1 MITEKMITDNFEDV
15 QRMDDDIIK
24 FKELLPDFK
33 DIYYLGFLKSDNI
46 NIIVIS
52 RNIEDDV
59 FASELIRVA
68 SSQNKFLNLLKF
80 RHNIENKYG
89 FDSALMAGSQY
100 HSYFKGRLDDV
111 RDTLYLCLPIFECEF
126 SGNESVKLFY
136 EMRRF
141 LIKSL
146 NWNRSITPRIML
158 RFENP
163 KTKAGTIGKNYYPV
177 DFNVVKTEII
187 NLNGVPNGVVE
198 ILNYRDEYVNI
209 ISISQDRYI
218 LKKNGKILCDGYYSS
233 IEENLWKF
241 LIQG

>member
-15 QRMDDDIIK
+15 QRMTDDIIR

-33 DIYYLGFLKSDNI
+33 DIYYLGCSKSDNI

-52 RNIEDDV
+52 RDIEDDV

-68 SSQNKFLNLLKF
+68 SSQNKVLNLLKF

-89 FDSALMAGSQY
+89 FDSALMAGPQY
-100 HSYFKGRLDDV
+100 HSYFKGRLDNV
-111 RDTLYLCLPIFECEF
+111 RNTLYLCFPIFECEF
-126 SGNESVKLFY
+126 SGNESVELFY

-146 NWNRSITPRIML
+146 NWDRSMTPKILL

-198 ILNYRDEYVNI
+198 VFNYNKEYVKI
-209 ISISQDRYI
+209 ISISQDQYI
-218 LKKNGKILCDGYYSS
+218 METNGKILCDGCYSS
-233 IEENLWKF
+233 IKENLWEF
-241 LIQG
+241 LIRK